1 MASRPGVCKA
11 VRCPAWC
18 LRGAVAAT
26 RTRAYSHPVS
36 SKAFDLFS
44 AYRTGR
50 IPARGGY
57 VVSSFMVDGG
67 AYVRFE
73 IVAYRDAQ
81 ALRLSDAGLSI
92 AADADK
98 VYVVVEPDGYHDAG
112 TEPWQRDVRHRV
124 PHTFAELSTVRAR
137 GHSRILVSNAPVRAS
152 AVVTVAR
159 PGGVD
164 FSFLFL
170 PAREALDTIG
180 SFLGQTLRDECL
192 VPPAA
197 ARRAAALVRSRLA
210 ACHVGASP
218 W

>member
-1 MASRPGVCKA
+1 M
-11 VRCPAWC
+11 
-18 LRGAVAAT
+18 
-26 RTRAYSHPVS
+26 S

-50 IPARGGY
+50 VPARGGY
-57 VVSSFMVDGG
+57 IVSSFMVDGS

-73 IVAYRDAQ
+73 IVAYREAR
-81 ALRLSDAGLSI
+81 ALRLSEEGLSI
-92 AADADK
+92 AADAGK
-98 VYVVVEPDGYHDAG
+98 VYVVVEPADYHEAG
-112 TEPWQRDVRHRV
+112 IEPWRRDARHRV
-124 PHTFAELSTVRAR
+124 PHTFSELSTVSAR
-137 GHSRILVSNAPVRAS
+137 GHSRIMVSNSPVLAA
-152 AVVTVAR
+152 AVVTVEP

-180 SFLGQTLRDECL
+180 SFLRRTLQDECL

-197 ARRAAALVRSRLA
+197 ARRAAALIRSRLA
-210 ACHVGASP
+210 GCHVGAGP